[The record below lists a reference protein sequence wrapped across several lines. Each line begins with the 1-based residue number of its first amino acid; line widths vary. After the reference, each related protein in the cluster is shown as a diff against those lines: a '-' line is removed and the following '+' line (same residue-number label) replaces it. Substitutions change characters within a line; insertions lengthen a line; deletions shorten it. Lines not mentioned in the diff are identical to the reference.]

1 MYKLDSSPTGLIIL
15 GFGGHAR
22 SIADVAL
29 SAGITKLIFVDKN
42 ARPGEVLGEHPV
54 VKDMPNFIPDGWR
67 VLPASGD
74 NERRHQ
80 QLLWAAD
87 QGWQVATL
95 VAPSATIGYAARL
108 GKGVFVAHHV
118 HIGPFAE
125 IGDGCIIN
133 TSAVVEHET
142 KIGCYSHVSVNST
155 VAGRS
160 AVGDHCFIGAG
171 ATVIDSLQLCDRVTL
186 GAGACAVKNLDK
198 PGTYVGVPARFCSGN
213 RTP

>member
-1 MYKLDSSPTGLIIL
+1 MYKLDSLNGLIVL

-29 SAGITKLIFVDKN
+29 SAGFTKLLFVDEN
-42 ARPGEVLGEHPV
+42 ARPGEKLGEHPV
-54 VKDMPNFIPDGWR
+54 VKDMPNCIPGWR

-74 NERRHQ
+74 NERRQQ
-80 QLLWAAD
+80 QLLWATER
-87 QGWQVATL
+87 GWQAATL

-108 GKGVFVAHHV
+108 GKGVFIAHHV

-133 TSAVVEHET
+133 TAAVVEHET

-155 VAGRS
+155 IAGRS
-160 AVGDHCFIGAG
+160 VVGERCFIGAG
-171 ATVIDSLQLCDRVTL
+171 ATVIDSLQLCDQVTL

-198 PGTYVGVPARFCSGN
+198 PGTYIGVPARPCSGN
-213 RTP
+213 QAQ